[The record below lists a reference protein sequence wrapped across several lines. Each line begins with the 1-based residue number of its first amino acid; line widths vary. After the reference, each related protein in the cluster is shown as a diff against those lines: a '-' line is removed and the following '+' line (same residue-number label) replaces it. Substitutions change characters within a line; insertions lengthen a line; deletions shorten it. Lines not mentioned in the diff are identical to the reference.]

1 MQHRL
6 RCISAKGVSGYLK
19 YLTYFHSI
27 LASTRGPLYIMK
39 VKILILVVS
48 LILVSIVCGQVSAAR
63 KVSEEAVI
71 FREIRDAVFTI
82 YGDRGH
88 GSGFLIDKV
97 GLILTNSH
105 VIAASSR
112 ISVQLNP
119 NTRVPATLL
128 AEDKQ
133 KDIAVLRVAPEIVKE
148 LPILKIA
155 DRPAADL
162 AFEGER
168 VIAIGSPLNQIRILT
183 SGIVSK
189 VEERAI
195 ISDVNINPGNSGGPL
210 INMDSEVIAINTFG
224 DISPVTAGVAGGIL
238 ISLVMPLLDQARLKL
253 DEEPPPPTL
262 LPVVPEDPFPIEGLK
277 WTAERCGKTSNYTL
291 KAPGFDIQILTPS
304 RRYFLTKISTGPL
317 TEKRRSREAA
327 AGVPQSEMY
336 DPLGDLL
343 KEWAEYAGEYSP
355 LVQIHVVPATGQTS
369 GSVLLNLL
377 GAAAAGYS
385 GTYYQ
390 GSYTYEFKS
399 DLQDLELMD
408 GDNVVPEVLR
418 GMRMMRHSISE
429 RSVRMKDIAQRGVFM
444 FLPEVF
450 KSPNLRLK
458 ILDLKKPGQI
468 INVPISQACREQIL
482 ADFEPYMD
490 MQNAA
495 EAKLRL

>member
-1 MQHRL
+1 
-6 RCISAKGVSGYLK
+6 
-19 YLTYFHSI
+19 
-27 LASTRGPLYIMK
+27 MK

-48 LILVSIVCGQVSAAR
+48 LILVGIVCGQVSAAR

-71 FREIRDAVFTI
+71 FREIRDAIFTI

-195 ISDVNINPGNSGGPL
+195 ISDVNINQGNSGGPL
-210 INMDSEVIAINTFG
+210 INMDSEVIAINTFSNVPLRG
-224 DISPVTAGVAGGIL
+224 PGVSGSVS
-238 ISLVMPLLDQARLKL
+238 ISLALPLLDQARRKL
-253 DEEPPPPTL
+253 HEEPPPPTL
-262 LPVVPEDPFPIEGLK
+262 LPVVPDDPFPIEGLK
-277 WTAERCGKTSNYTL
+277 WTSERCGKISNYTL

-304 RRYFLTKISTGPL
+304 RQYFLTKISKEPL
-317 TEKRRSREAA
+317 AEKRRGREAA
-327 AGVPQSEMY
+327 AGVDPSEMY

-343 KEWAEYAGEYSP
+343 KEWKEYGGEYKP
-355 LVQIHVVPATGQTS
+355 LVEIYVQPDVGQTT
-369 GSVLLNLL
+369 GSLLLNML

-385 GTYYQ
+385 GTPYYY

-408 GDNVVPEVLR
+408 WR
-418 GMRMMRHSISE
+418 
-429 RSVRMKDIAQRGVFM
+429 
-444 FLPEVF
+444 
-450 KSPNLRLK
+450 
-458 ILDLKKPGQI
+458 
-468 INVPISQACREQIL
+468 
-482 ADFEPYMD
+482 
-490 MQNAA
+490 
-495 EAKLRL
+495 

>member
-1 MQHRL
+1 MK
-6 RCISAKGVSGYLK
+6 AKS
-19 YLTYFHSI
+19 
-27 LASTRGPLYIMK
+27 LALIVG
-39 VKILILVVS
+39 LIL
-48 LILVSIVCGQVSAAR
+48 CGIACSQVPAAR
-63 KVSEEAVI
+63 EVSEEAVV
-71 FREIRDAVFTI
+71 FRKMKDAVFTI

-88 GSGFLIDKV
+88 GSGFLVDKG
-97 GLILTNSH
+97 GLILTNAH
-105 VIAASSR
+105 VIASSSR

-119 NTRVPATLL
+119 NTRIPATLL
-128 AEDKQ
+128 AEDNQ
-133 KDIAVLRVAPEIVKE
+133 KDIAVLRVAPEVVKE

-155 DRPAADL
+155 DRPAADI

-168 VIAIGSPLNQIRILT
+168 VIAIGSPLNQTRILT

-195 ISDVNINPGNSGGPL
+195 ISDVNINGGNSGGPL

-224 DISPVTAGVAGGIL
+224 DFRLGKGPGVSGSIS
-238 ISLVMPLLDQARLKL
+238 ISLALLLLDQARGRLHE
-253 DEEPPPPTL
+253 DPPPPTL
-262 LPVVPEDPFPIEGLK
+262 LPVAPEDPFPIEGMK
-277 WTAERCGKTSNYTL
+277 WAAERCGKASNYTL

-304 RRYFLTKISTGPL
+304 RQYFLAKISTGPL
-317 TEKRRSREAA
+317 TEKRRGREAA

-343 KEWAEYAGEYSP
+343 MEWREYVGKYSP
-355 LVQIHVVPATGQTS
+355 LVEIYVVPATGQTT
-369 GSVLLNLL
+369 GSTLLNIL

-408 GDNVVPEVLR
+408 GGNAVPEVLR
-418 GMRMMRHSISE
+418 EMGMMPVSFSE
-429 RSVRMKDIAQRGVFM
+429 RSVKMEDIAQRGVFM

-450 KSPNLRLK
+450 KSRNLRLK
-458 ILDLKKPGQI
+458 ILDLKKPGQVV
-468 INVPISQACREQIL
+468 NVPIPQACREQIL

-495 EAKLRL
+495 EARLRLMIE

>member
-1 MQHRL
+1 
-6 RCISAKGVSGYLK
+6 
-19 YLTYFHSI
+19 
-27 LASTRGPLYIMK
+27 MK
-39 VKILILVVS
+39 VKILILIVS
-48 LILVSIVCGQVSAAR
+48 LILVSTVCGQVSAAR
-63 KVSEEAVI
+63 KVSDEAVI

-112 ISVQLNP
+112 ISVQLNSI
-119 NTRVPATLL
+119 TRVPATLL

-162 AFEGER
+162 AFEGEK
-168 VIAIGSPLNQIRILT
+168 VIAIGSPLNQTRILT

-195 ISDVNINPGNSGGPL
+195 ISDVNINQGNSGGPL
-210 INMDSEVIAINTFG
+210 INMDSEVIAINTFSNVLLRG
-224 DISPVTAGVAGGIL
+224 PGVSGSVS
-238 ISLVMPLLDQARLKL
+238 ISLALPLLDQARGGLH
-253 DEEPPPPTL
+253 EEPPPPTL
-262 LPVVPEDPFPIEGLK
+262 LPVVPEDPFPIEGLE
-277 WTAERCGKTSNYTL
+277 WTSERCGKTSNYTL

-304 RRYFLTKISTGPL
+304 RQYFLTKISKEPL
-317 TEKRRSREAA
+317 AEKRRGREAA
-327 AGVPQSEMY
+327 AGVDPSEMY
-336 DPLGDLL
+336 DPLGDFLR
-343 KEWAEYAGEYSP
+343 EWAEYAGSYSP
-355 LVQIHVVPATGQTS
+355 LVQIHVQPATGLTT
-369 GSVLLNLL
+369 GSLLLNTL
-377 GAAAAGYS
+377 GAAAGYS
-385 GTYYQ
+385 GTYYE

-399 DLQDLELMD
+399 DLQDVELMA
-408 GDNVVPEVLR
+408 GDQTVPEVFR
-418 GMRMMRHSISE
+418 GMRMMPVSFSTRSE
-429 RSVRMKDIAQRGVFM
+429 RMEDIAQRGVFM

-450 KSPNLRLK
+450 KSRNLRLK

-468 INVPISQACREQIL
+468 INVPIPQACREQIL

-495 EAKLRL
+495 DAKLRLMIAQ